1 MTDQP
6 ERPTSVRFVIVA
18 VVTLMSF
25 LLYLDR
31 FCVSFAADYIRQDL
45 GLSQKQINYFISAF
59 FWSYALAQV
68 PSGWLS
74 DRFGA
79 RTVLALY
86 ILSWSI
92 FTAWIGA
99 AQSFFILML
108 GRVGCGLGQAG
119 AYPAAASVVR
129 RWMPLSSRGTASSFV
144 ANGGRIGAALAPVLT
159 AYLMVMFVP
168 LSTPASLHVDD
179 ILEPEKIVEWLAKP
193 ETAVLLRRPLAAG
206 DAGLIAKLKDHP
218 KLTKDDRFG
227 IARALNRLIEHG
239 SLYDPNTMANLNL
252 PREALQTV
260 NKFAAHESVREDEKD
275 RMNRLIVE
283 AMLPTS
289 IKRIYGLGW
298 RSILYVYGGA
308 GIAVAF
314 CYWIMFRET
323 PDSHPG
329 TNQAERELIRGP
341 GDAVAPVSKPKL
353 EPVPIGRL
361 LTSANMWSN
370 SMMQFGTNVGWLFI
384 VTLLPRFFADVYD
397 VPIITRGY
405 MTMIPSLVGIFG
417 LALGGRLTDMWGKKF
432 GLKWGRRLPIL
443 TSRLTAIGAYAGCI
457 GVSML
462 PADSPFNSPWTITAL
477 CALAAFSTDVGVAPT
492 WAFVQDVGGRH
503 TASVLGWGNMWGNLG
518 AAIAPILYD
527 LALGE
532 KPSIQQWNLTFALC
546 ALAFVFSGACAL
558 ALDATRPVFSDNPD

>member
-1 MTDQP
+1 MTDQS
-6 ERPTSVRFVIVA
+6 ERPTSVRYVIVA

-31 FCVSFAADYIRQDL
+31 ICIGFLSDYIRQDL
-45 GLSQKQINYFISAF
+45 GLTQKQTGYMVSAF

-79 RTVLALY
+79 RGILAFY
-86 ILSWSI
+86 ILSWSA
-92 FTAWIGA
+92 FTAWTGA
-99 AQSFFILML
+99 AESLLILIASRLCCGIGQS
-108 GRVGCGLGQAG
+108 G
-119 AYPAAASVVR
+119 AYPAAASAVR
-129 RWMPLSSRGTASSFV
+129 RWMPLSSRGTASSCV
-144 ANGGRIGAALAPVLT
+144 ANGGRIGAALAPILT

-168 LSTPASLHVDD
+168 LSTPAALHVDD
-179 ILEPEKIVEWLAKP
+179 VLEPAKIVDWLAKP
-193 ETAVLLRRPLAAG
+193 ETAVLLKRELAA
-206 DAGLIAKLKDHP
+206 DDTELIAKLKEHSEF
-218 KLTKDDRFG
+218 TNDDRIA
-227 IARALNRLIEHG
+227 IARTLNRLIEDG
-239 SLYDPNTMANLNL
+239 SLYDSTTMANLNL
-252 PREALQTV
+252 PREALRTIE
-260 NKFAAHESVREDEKD
+260 KFAAHETVGADEKN

-283 AMLPTS
+283 ALLPTS
-289 IKRIYGLGW
+289 VKRLYGLGW
-298 RSILYVYGGA
+298 RPVLYLYGGV
-308 GIAVAF
+308 GLLVALV
-314 CYWIMFRET
+314 YWTMFRET
-323 PDSHPG
+323 PDAHPG

-443 TSRLTAIGAYAGCI
+443 TSRLTAIGAYVGCI

-462 PADSPFNSPWTITAL
+462 PTDSPLNSPWTITAL

-518 AAIAPILYD
+518 AAIAPLLYD

-532 KPSIQQWNLTFALC
+532 KPGIKEWNLTFALC

-558 ALDATRPVFSDNPD
+558 ALDATRPVFSDEQD